1 MVAIGF
7 VNTFQMLNLIVML
20 GFLLVLKEIFL
31 EPSSGQEITKINLL
45 SV

>member
-1 MVAIGF
+1 MVAVGF
-7 VNTFQMLNLIVML
+7 VNIFHMLHLIVML
-20 GFLLVLKEIFL
+20 GFILVLKRIFL